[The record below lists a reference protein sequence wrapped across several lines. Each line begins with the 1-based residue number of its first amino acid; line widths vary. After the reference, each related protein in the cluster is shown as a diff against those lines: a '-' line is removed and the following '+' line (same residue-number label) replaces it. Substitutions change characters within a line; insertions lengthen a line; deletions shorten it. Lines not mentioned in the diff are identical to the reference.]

1 MDTLETL
8 LTRRACRTFGPQQ
21 VDRDT
26 LDRILEAGTF
36 APSGMGRQPWKFVV
50 LRNPE
55 QVRRLSALNARIM
68 GVERDPF
75 YGGKTVVVVLVDPE
89 AFTGIED
96 GALAIGNMLNAA
108 HALGVDSIWVHR
120 AREEFELDEGKAM
133 LAEWGVEGEWRGV
146 GHCVLGY
153 SAEPLPEAAPRK
165 EGLIT
170 FVE

>member
-8 LTRRACRTFGPQQ
+8 LTRRACRTFGPRQ
-21 VDRDT
+21 VSRET
-26 LDRILEAGTF
+26 LDKILEAGTY

-50 LRNPE
+50 VRNPE
-55 QVRRLSALNARIM
+55 QIARLSAMNAAIM
-68 GVERDPF
+68 GIDSDPF
-75 YGGKTVVVVLVDPE
+75 YGGTTVIIVLVDPN
-89 AFTGIED
+89 AFTGVED
-96 GALAIGNMLNAA
+96 GSLAMGNMLNAA

-120 AREEFELDEGKAM
+120 AREEFESDEGKAL

-153 SAEPLPEAAPRK
+153 SEVPLPDPAPRK
-165 EGLIT
+165 DGLIT